1 VARAELGFGV
11 VGGRPL
17 PDVEEVRGGRP
28 AVGDGVVRAPP
39 QPRVVRERVRLARK
53 EEEEEGRRRVKEEVE
68 GSGGWRR
75 KWRGGATGL
84 RKEEGGW
91 VGQLTRKEEGTG
103 EAETEGGRGGEEFPG
118 RPFILS
124 LDELHG
130 GCWYSLQP
138 WCFAP
143 ALRGVI

>member
-1 VARAELGFGV
+1 
-11 VGGRPL
+11 
-17 PDVEEVRGGRP
+17 
-28 AVGDGVVRAPP
+28 
-39 QPRVVRERVRLARK
+39 
-53 EEEEEGRRRVKEEVE
+53 VE

-75 KWRGGATGL
+75 KWRGGATEL

-91 VGQLTRKEEGTG
+91 VGQLTGKEEGTR
-103 EAETEGGRGGEEFPG
+103 EAETEGGRGGDELPD